1 LDIEI
6 IHNIKLSLKSVQI
19 INKSF
24 DYDWINNNTSHHD
37 YLIKSVENILKK
49 INTSNIELLDIG
61 CGNGVLT
68 SQISKFF
75 EHTTGIDLS
84 ETGIEIAQKLK
95 TDKCNFKK
103 ISIEELVNSKK
114 KYKFISSFEVIEHQY
129 LPDDFLQKI
138 YQLLDDDGIFL
149 LSTPYN
155 GYIKNLIISI
165 MGKNDWHYN
174 PLWRHGHIKF
184 FSVKTLT
191 KILQSCNFRT
201 VSKHFSGRFYPIN
214 CSMIFINKK
223 N

>member
-1 LDIEI
+1 M
-6 IHNIKLSLKSVQI
+6 QI
-19 INKSF
+19 INKNF
-24 DYDWINNNTSHHD
+24 DYDWVNNNTSHHS
-37 YLIKSVENILKK
+37 YLIKSIKNILKK
-49 INTSNIELLDIG
+49 IETTNIELLDVG

-75 EHTTGIDLS
+75 KYTTGIDLS
-84 ETGIEIAQKLK
+84 ETGIKIAQKLK
-95 TDKCNFKK
+95 IDKCTFQKA
-103 ISIEELVNSKK
+103 SIEDLIKSKK

-129 LPDDFLQKI
+129 LPDDFLNKI
-138 YQLLDDDGIFL
+138 YQLLDDNGIFL

-165 MGKNDWHYN
+165 LGKNDWHYN

-191 KILQSCNFRT
+191 KILESSNFKII
-201 VSKHFSGRFYPIN
+201 SKNFSGRFYPIN
-214 CSMIFINKK
+214 CSMIFLNKK